1 MPERRFEMDL
11 DRWFGEA
18 PSFPDAEFFA
28 LRLEARLDRGW
39 TFRRLLI
46 GGLGALGGVIL
57 GAQILGSGL
66 AGRLSEVSALSQ
78 GSLGLQWV
86 QHASRR
92 LLPEGLGVPGLPIDT
107 DVVWMSAALAAVALG
122 FAVTRVLREF

>member
-11 DRWFGEA
+11 ERWFAEA

-46 GGLGALGGVIL
+46 GGLGAVGGLIL

-66 AGRLSEVSALSQ
+66 AGHLREVSAQTRDL
-78 GSLGLQWV
+78 LNWQWA
-86 QHASRR
+86 QQASRHI
-92 LLPEGLGVPGLPIDT
+92 LPSGLPIEGDII
-107 DVVWMSAALAAVALG
+107 WMSAGLAAVALG
-122 FAVTRVLREF
+122 FAVTRAIREF